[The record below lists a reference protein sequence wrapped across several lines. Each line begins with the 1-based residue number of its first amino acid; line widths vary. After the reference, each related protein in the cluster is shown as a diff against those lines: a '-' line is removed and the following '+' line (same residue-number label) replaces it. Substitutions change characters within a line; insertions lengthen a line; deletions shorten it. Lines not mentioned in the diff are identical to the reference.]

1 MAKPQRRPAALTDLR
16 FGDFNGDGITDV
28 FSLISMGGT
37 NQWRYS
43 PSGTSAWIN
52 LASDPTP
59 LHDLRFG
66 DFDGDGRTDVF
77 SVVPIGGAFQWRF
90 SPGGTAPG

>member
-1 MAKPQRRPAALTDLR
+1 MSFIGGTNQWRFSAGGAGSWQNLSADPLPLTDLR

-43 PSGTSAWIN
+43 PSGTGAWIN
-52 LASDPTP
+52 LASGPD
-59 LHDLRFG
+59 
-66 DFDGDGRTDVF
+66 
-77 SVVPIGGAFQWRF
+77 
-90 SPGGTAPG
+90 APV